1 MEVEDKNQ
9 VDMVINQEDM
19 VAIISLI
26 IMEEDQIIMRMVVAT
41 RSLIMAIAMAQ
52 EAVDSVIVKKHQRQ
66 MEDLVVNEVVDMVAV
81 VHASNKLIIS

>member
-26 IMEEDQIIMRMVVAT
+26 IMEEDQIIMKMVVAT

-52 EAVDSVIVKKHQRQ
+52 EAVDSVIAKKHQRQ